1 VPIKKHFDSINLLRG
16 FAAITVVIYHFIEI
30 NKWTEF
36 PNSGL
41 LLWFRAGWM
50 AVDLFFVISGFVVGL
65 SIFFEIN
72 SADKTPPISYRKK
85 FFINRCARIIPL
97 YFLTGLIVIIFVNPN
112 LIFDHLL
119 KNIFLHSLFLQN
131 FFPEYLF
138 SINGVTWTLGPEV
151 QFYMILFLFGPWLLK
166 TRVVNLIII
175 FIGTAWLYRYGIK
188 NFIQGDKAMFSYTT
202 NIFGV
207 LDEFGVGFILARLY
221 STPLGAKVFTP
232 STFNRVILLSLVLVV
247 GYVSQL
253 IYFGTPNYFLNLY
266 MFVFFKTLLAIS
278 FGLIVLLFCNLNF
291 KGIFNVALYPLYYL
305 GTISYGI
312 YLWHVP
318 ILSSLNRVLGVPP
331 ILKLV
336 VLLST
341 SILSASVTWY
351 FFEKP
356 IIARYRNYQK
366 SV

>member
-1 VPIKKHFDSINLLRG
+1 MPIKKHFDSINLLRG

-30 NKWTEF
+30 NKWAEF

-72 SADKTPPISYRKK
+72 SADKSPPISYRKK

-131 FFPEYLF
+131 FFPEYLGVVN
-138 SINGVTWTLGPEV
+138 SVTWSLGPEV
-151 QFYMILFLFGPWLLK
+151 QFYMILLLFGPWLLK
-166 TRVVNLIII
+166 TRVINLIII
-175 FIGTAWLYRYGIK
+175 FIGTAWLYRYGIT
-188 NFIQGDKAMFSYTT
+188 NFIQGDRAMFSYTT

-221 STPLGAKVFTP
+221 STPLGDKVFTP
-232 STFNRVILLSLVLVV
+232 SRFNRVFFLLLALAV
-247 GYVSQL
+247 GYVCQL
-253 IYFGTPNYFLNLY
+253 IYWGTPNYYGNPY
-266 MFVFFKTLLAIS
+266 MFVFCKTLLAIS
-278 FGLIVLLFCNLNF
+278 FGLIVLLFCNLSF
-291 KGIFNVALYPLYYL
+291 KGIFKLALYPLYYL

-312 YLWHVP
+312 YLWHIP
-318 ILSSLNRVLGVPP
+318 ILSSLDRVLGVPP
-331 ILKLV
+331 FYQVI

-341 SILSASVTWY
+341 SILAASVSWH

-356 IIARYRNYQK
+356 IIAKYRNYQK